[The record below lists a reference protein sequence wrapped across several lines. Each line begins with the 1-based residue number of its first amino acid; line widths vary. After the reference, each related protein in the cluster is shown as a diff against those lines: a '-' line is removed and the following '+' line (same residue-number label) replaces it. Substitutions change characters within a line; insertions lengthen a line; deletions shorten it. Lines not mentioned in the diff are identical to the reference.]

1 MTNKRS
7 LRILSLMLAL
17 LMTTGSISCGNTTEE
32 TKQIPGTAAEQ
43 TTADETEPETIIEE
57 TEPEIVGP
65 DKVDLGGYSFRML
78 SSTWLDEYKY
88 LYRDELTGEPV
99 NDALYNANL
108 ALMND
113 YNCTLSPIVLNSA
126 DAVKDAI
133 AASVKASLDE
143 YDMQL
148 NYDNK
153 TAENAINGYHLNIRD
168 SEIFNFDAPWWTK
181 TADAFTIGDGLYFT
195 ANYATYSPV
204 YFGFVLCYNKTLAEN
219 LHIEI
224 PYDKIFA
231 GDWYLDDLIALIAD
245 TQNDLDGN
253 GNITVDSDQI
263 GLLMSHGGA
272 LNFQVS
278 MGISMLSKD
287 EEGYLVFNPNLER
300 LYTLMTKYEK
310 LMENGMLV
318 NGNKDATINFA
329 KGNTLFALP
338 QVLDIPAQMGTSEVQ
353 FGTIPMPKLDEL
365 QEDYISGAFD
375 IYWAI
380 PKTAYKNLDTIATV
394 MEAMGYNCVKDVL
407 PKAYETA
414 LKVRFSDSPEDAQ
427 VYEIIRDT
435 LCVDI
440 GYALAAKV
448 GSLRPMLYALVE
460 MNSGNIAS
468 NFQQNSKVLSKS
480 IDQVNKVF
488 REMNQVSN
496 GEG

>member
-7 LRILSLMLAL
+7 LKLLSLMLAL

-32 TKQIPGTAAEQ
+32 TKQNPGTAAEQ

-78 SSTWLDEYKY
+78 SSTWYDNYKY
-88 LYRDELTGEPV
+88 LYREELIGEPV

-113 YNCTLSPIVLNSA
+113 YNCTLTPIVMNDA
-126 DAVKDAI
+126 DAVKNAI
-133 AASVKASLDE
+133 AASVRASLDE

-153 TAENAINGYHLNIRD
+153 TAENAIAGYHLNIRD
-168 SEIFNFDAPWWTK
+168 SEVFNFDAPWWTK
-181 TADAFTIGDGLYFT
+181 TADAFTIGDALYFT

-204 YFGFVLCYNKTLAEN
+204 YFGFVLCYNKTLAED

-231 GDWYLDDLIALIAD
+231 GDWYLDDLIALTVD
-245 TQNDLDGN
+245 TNKDLDGN
-253 GNITVDSDQI
+253 GNIVVGNDQV
-263 GLLMSHGGA
+263 GFLLSHGGA
-272 LNFQVS
+272 VNFQVS
-278 MGISMLSKD
+278 MGLSMLTKD
-287 EEGYLVFNPNLER
+287 EEGYLAFNPNLER
-300 LYTLMTKYEK
+300 LSTLLEKYEK
-310 LMENGMLV
+310 LMENGVLV
-318 NGNKDATINFA
+318 EGNSDTTVHFA

-338 QVLDIPAQMGTSEVQ
+338 QVLDIPAQMGSSEVV
-353 FGTIPMPKLDEL
+353 FGTLPMPKLDEL
-365 QEDYISGAFD
+365 QDEYISGAFD

-380 PKTAYKNLDTIATV
+380 PKTAYQNLNTVATV

-414 LKVRFSDSPEDAQ
+414 LMVRFSDSPEDAKT
-427 VYEIIRDT
+427 YEIIRDSI
-435 LCVDI
+435 CVDI
-440 GYALAAKV
+440 GYALNFKI
-448 GSLRPMLYALVE
+448 GGLSPMVHALIQME
-460 MNSGNIAS
+460 PGNMAS
-468 NFQQNSKVLSKS
+468 KIQQNAKILSKS
-480 IDQVNKVF
+480 LDSTNKVF
-488 REMNQVSN
+488 REMNQAS
-496 GEG
+496 GAEE